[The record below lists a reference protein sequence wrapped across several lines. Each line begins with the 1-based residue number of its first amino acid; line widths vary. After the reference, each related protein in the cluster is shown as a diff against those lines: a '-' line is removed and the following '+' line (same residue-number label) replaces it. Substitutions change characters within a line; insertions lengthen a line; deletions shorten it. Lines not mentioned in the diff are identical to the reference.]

1 MIRDNDY
8 FDDDDCGQEVTVSG
22 RVRVSSLDMRMMM
35 IKMIVIMM
43 MMIKMIVV
51 MMILMTMTVV
61 RGHREWAGE
70 SLLLDHGVDGE
81 DDYNIVDDY
90 DDDHVDKTNYGNVD
104 KYQLESNM

>member
-1 MIRDNDY
+1 MWS
-8 FDDDDCGQEVTVSG
+8 GVTVSG
-22 RVRVSSLDMRMMM
+22 RVRVSSLDMR
-35 IKMIVIMM
+35 M

-70 SLLLDHGVDGE
+70 SLLLDYGVDGE

-90 DDDHVDKTNYGNVD
+90 NDDHVDKTKHGNLD
-104 KYQLESNM
+104 K